1 MKKYILVSALIFNLF
16 TPFMLDAKAAATPKF
31 SVVALTKP
39 PQQILANQIV
49 SAQYNVTNNTKITR
63 TFTLIPVAGIT
74 QQPGANICPIPF
86 TLAQGQSCRFNLQL
100 NAAQLGAGVHSGP
113 VICKTKSANDNTPD
127 SLLCS
132 NPSNSDSLNVT
143 VIPCTSSTCLNS
155 QKAQQLRA
163 VTARY
168 EQQYHIP
175 GLLAGIWIPGQGELI
190 IQDGV
195 ADIETGR
202 PITITDHVRIAS
214 ITKSFTTTVVLQLV
228 QDGLVNINNPIS
240 SLGFSIQNNNA
251 TIGQLADMRSGIF
264 NYSVD
269 ANFLQGLDSN
279 VLRKWQPQELVNFAN
294 SNNVYFAP
302 GANWHYSNTNTILL
316 GMIIEQLT
324 GHFIGDEINNRII
337 TPLGL
342 TETSYSTSPTLPAPF
357 SRGYI
362 GGSLEDITDVDPSF
376 SGAAGGMIS
385 TVGDL
390 KKWAHALAT
399 GSVLSPAMQAQ
410 RVSSIL
416 PMSFDPCADNDP
428 SRPHPTCPEYD
439 QYGYGLGSIEGWRGH
454 TGDYLGYQLLMM
466 YEPTSGATI
475 VIMVN
480 ISGVG
485 IHVPTNLFREYLTVL
500 NS

>member
-1 MKKYILVSALIFNLF
+1 MKKYILISLFIFNLF
-16 TPFMLDAKAAATPKF
+16 PYPMLNANAANPKF

-49 SAQYNVTNNTKITR
+49 SAQYLVTNNTKITR
-63 TFTLIPVAGIT
+63 TFTLVPVTGIT
-74 QQPGANICPIPF
+74 QLPGTNICPIPF
-86 TLAQGQSCRFNLQL
+86 TLAQGQSCRLNLQL
-100 NAAQLGAGVHSGP
+100 NAAQLGAGVHTGP
-113 VICKTKSANDNTPD
+113 IICKTKSPNDHTPD

-143 VIPCTSSTCLNS
+143 VTPCTTSTCLNT

-163 VTARY
+163 ATVRY

-195 ADIETGR
+195 ADLETGR
-202 PITITDHVRIAS
+202 PITPSDHFRIAS
-214 ITKSFTTTVVLQLV
+214 ITKSFTTTVILQLA
-228 QDGLVNINNPIS
+228 QEGMINLNDPIS
-240 SLGFSIQNNNA
+240 SLGFSIQNNQA

-269 ANFLQGLDSN
+269 TNFLQAFGDNL
-279 VLRKWQPQELVNFAN
+279 LRKWQPQELVNFAN

-316 GMIIEQLT
+316 GMITEQLT
-324 GHFIGDEINNRII
+324 GHFIGDEIKTRII
-337 TPLGL
+337 APLGL
-342 TETSYSTSPTLPAPF
+342 SETSYPLSPAIPSPF
-357 SRGYI
+357 SRGYA
-362 GGSLEDITDVDPSF
+362 GELLEDITDVDPSF
-376 SGAAGGMIS
+376 SGSAGAMIS
-385 TVGDL
+385 TLDDL
-390 KKWAHALAT
+390 KKWAKALAM

-410 RVSSIL
+410 RVTSIL
-416 PMSFDPCADNDP
+416 PMSFNPCADNDP

-439 QYGYGLGSIEGWRGH
+439 QYGYGMGSIDGWRGH
-454 TGDYLGYQLLMM
+454 TGDYLGYTSLIMHQ
-466 YEPTSGATI
+466 PTSGATI
-475 VIMVN
+475 VILVN
-480 ISGVG
+480 LSGVG
-485 IHVPTNLFREYLTVL
+485 IHIPTDLFKEYLTIL